1 MALSGR
7 WCRKTDINYIKN
19 KIMWL
24 TSGELE
30 NSRDIFN
37 PVEFKI
43 KMIFRNKR
51 IGAMGFRCNQSDPQ
65 SVSQPGPGRGVRSR
79 R

>member
-7 WCRKTDINYIKN
+7 RCRKTDINYIKN

-30 NSRDIFN
+30 NSRDIVN

-43 KMIFRNKR
+43 KMIFQNKR
-51 IGAMGFRCNQSDPQ
+51 IGAMGFRCNQSDPGQ
-65 SVSQPGPGRGVRSR
+65 
-79 R
+79 